1 MNDTQN
7 VKIFFNP
14 NCQQC
19 LREMNAIKQTNN
31 YDKVEF
37 VELLYEKSR
46 IDSLIDLLQI
56 SVLSR
61 IKALIHDKRCGH

>member
-7 VKIFFNP
+7 VKIFFDP

-19 LREMNAIKQTNN
+19 LREMNAIKQANN
-31 YDKVEF
+31 CDKVEF

-46 IDSLIDLLQI
+46 INSLIDLLQI
-56 SVLSR
+56 SGLLQ
-61 IKALIHDKRCGH
+61 IKALIHDKCCGH